1 VGENVRY
8 NGFFGFCS
16 SSFWAMLSSFVYE
29 THHYYRQNN
38 LSFSSQL
45 LRLQPNFVTKQPKIT
60 LVSHFIS
67 ALWSPY
73 PNFFVFE
80 FFFKKQRYCQLDE
93 KYLSMILK

>member
-1 VGENVRY
+1 
-8 NGFFGFCS
+8 
-16 SSFWAMLSSFVYE
+16 
-29 THHYYRQNN
+29 
-38 LSFSSQL
+38 
-45 LRLQPNFVTKQPKIT
+45 VTKQPKIT

-80 FFFKKQRYCQLDE
+80 FFLKKQRYCQLDE